1 MADTDAWLLRHLPAG
16 NTLPDL
22 APESRDFV
30 RRLAAASAHR
40 DATELQIAH
49 DAQRMAA
56 RHQAELAEVEDVLQQ
71 CGLAPHSLPTA
82 VSSSLGARLARARAG
97 PRSQPAG
104 PSRDRP
110 LATRSCAAQ
119 TTSPTCL
126 LADPDACGREQT
138 RYHRLPSRWTRA
150 TPLCAAYTAPS
161 RRSRFEMCVFT
172 RTHTHPYIRACVHI
186 HMCAYLHKYGHIR
199 IECA

>member
-1 MADTDAWLLRHLPAG
+1 
-16 NTLPDL
+16 
-22 APESRDFV
+22 
-30 RRLAAASAHR
+30 
-40 DATELQIAH
+40 
-49 DAQRMAA
+49 MAA

-104 PSRDRP
+104 PSPDRP

-161 RRSRFEMCVFT
+161 RRSRFVLDVCVYT
-172 RTHTHPYIRACVHI
+172 NTYASVHTCMRTYTHVVHI
-186 HMCAYLHKYGHIR
+186 HMCAFLHKYAHIR